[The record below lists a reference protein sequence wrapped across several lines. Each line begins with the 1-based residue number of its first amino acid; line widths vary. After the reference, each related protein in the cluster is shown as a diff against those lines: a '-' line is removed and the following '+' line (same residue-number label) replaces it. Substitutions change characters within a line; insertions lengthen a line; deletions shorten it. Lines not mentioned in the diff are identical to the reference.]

1 MMRAMADSDAE
12 PTPTDHLVELQR
24 LDTEIDQLTHRK
36 ANLPEEAAR
45 AEAESAVVVWQQQHD
60 ALTARIDELGRTIVD
75 AESKSADLGA
85 DKERLEA
92 QMKTVIAPREAEAL
106 MHEIATIDGQR
117 DEIETAELEALE
129 AQADA
134 EQQLEQHQAGEES
147 VRAALTAAE
156 AVAAEAFGQI
166 DEQVGELL
174 TARDGERELV
184 PAALL
189 GRYDRLRE
197 HHLVAVSNLA
207 GKQCTGCHLDLSA
220 AEIDDAKDE
229 AAASGGVADCPQ
241 CGRMLVV

>member
-1 MMRAMADSDAE
+1 M
-12 PTPTDHLVELQR
+12 
-24 LDTEIDQLTHRK
+24 
-36 ANLPEEAAR
+36 
-45 AEAESAVVVWQQQHD
+45 
-60 ALTARIDELGRTIVD
+60 
-75 AESKSADLGA
+75 
-85 DKERLEA
+85 
-92 QMKTVIAPREAEAL
+92 
-106 MHEIATIDGQR
+106 
-117 DEIETAELEALE
+117 
-129 AQADA
+129 
-134 EQQLEQHQAGEES
+134 
-147 VRAALTAAE
+147 RAALTAAE